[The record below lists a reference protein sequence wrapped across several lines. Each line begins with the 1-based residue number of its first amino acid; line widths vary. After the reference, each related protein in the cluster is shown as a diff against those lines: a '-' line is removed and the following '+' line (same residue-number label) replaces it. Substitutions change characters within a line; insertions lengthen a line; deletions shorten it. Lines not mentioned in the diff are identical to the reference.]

1 MEDAGMICLDTN
13 YLIQGL
19 VAGAPESVRLV
30 AWHAAGEPL
39 IVPMP
44 AWFEFLCAPVTP
56 RQIATMRGFLREIV
70 NFGEAQAV
78 EAARLFN
85 AVNRKRGS
93 RVDAM
98 IAATATVSGAHLATN
113 NQGDFSLFAPYG
125 LRLFE

>member
-1 MEDAGMICLDTN
+1 MICLDTN

-19 VAGAPESVRLV
+19 VAGAPESVQLV
-30 AWHAAGEPL
+30 AWHASGEPL

-44 AWFEFLCAPVTP
+44 AWFEFLCGPVTP
-56 RQIATMRGFLREIV
+56 AQIATMRGFLREIV

-85 AVNRKRGS
+85 AVNRKRGV

-98 IAATATVSGAHLATN
+98 IAATATVSGARLATN
-113 NQGDFSLFAPYG
+113 NQDDFSLFAPYG
-125 LRLFE
+125 LQLFERGA